1 MELEAVWDFYINTQ
15 SFHFFL
21 LLICFFLCVRYFVK
35 DMHSDKAFFNFPG
48 GGEGGVYHCF
58 TELYYTKT
66 LNTHGLVGE
75 GGR

>member
-48 GGEGGVYHCF
+48 GGEGAGGFIIVSQS
-58 TELYYTKT
+58 YTILK
-66 LNTHGLVGE
+66 H
-75 GGR
+75 